1 MSYTPSPAPTSNS
14 IISTLGVVYTFRWIC
29 PNPKCHSCPARTTR
43 YKPSFKGLD
52 AQYFDY
58 YSDMQ
63 QLALEVDMEEL
74 QAKVL
79 THCDGQCKARQVFK
93 SRNAKAIWATTGHQ
107 EWSYVGNAKCTEC
120 RRTAGRTA
128 CLVDIQR
135 EGEPEEDRSIE
146 QESSVE
152 QYIE

>member
-1 MSYTPSPAPTSNS
+1 MYSD
-14 IISTLGVVYTFRWIC
+14 C
-29 PNPKCHSCPARTTR
+29 
-43 YKPSFKGLD
+43 
-52 AQYFDY
+52 

-74 QAKVL
+74 AAKVL
-79 THCDGQCKARQVFK
+79 VHCDGQCKARQVFK
-93 SRNAKAIWATTGHQ
+93 SRDAKAIWGTTGHP

-120 RRTAGRTA
+120 GRAVGRTA

-135 EGEPEEDRSIE
+135 EGEDRVIE
-146 QESSVE
+146 QELSVE